1 MVLNLKQQ
9 KLYFITYGTKHF
21 DIAARHLVN
30 LAKQS
35 NFFEECI
42 YYKPQDLEKEFLE
55 KYEDILSF
63 SRGAGYWIWKHKIIS
78 DTLKNVNEGDLVIYS
93 DSGSSFN
100 SKAEKRFFEY
110 IEMLNDSEF
119 GNFRIQCEKQYIE
132 KDWTVKELFDYFNI
146 NLESEIAKT
155 TQLEATQMIFKK
167 NHDSMEYFNEYT
179 DVINHDMNL
188 ISDKF
193 NTKNQI
199 KSFVENRHD
208 QSIFS
213 LLSKKRGCISI
224 ENETHFSLDPIR
236 QYDYPFLSV
245 RTYGHGLKD
254 KLKFK
259 INYQKKFDLPVFF
272 D

>member
-1 MVLNLKQQ
+1 MNKQ
-9 KLYFITYGTKHF
+9 KLYFITYGTKNF
-21 DIAARHLVN
+21 DTAAKHLTK
-30 LAKQS
+30 LAKES

-42 YYKPQDLEKEFLE
+42 YFKPQDLEKKFVE
-55 KYEDILSF
+55 KYEDIFSF
-63 SRGAGYWIWKHKIIS
+63 PRGAGYWIWKHKIIF

-100 SKAEKRFFEY
+100 SKAKKRFFEY
-110 IEMLNDSEF
+110 IEMINDSRF

-132 KDWTVKELFDYFNI
+132 KDWTIKELFKYFNI
-146 NLESEIAKT
+146 GFDSEIAQS

-167 NHDSMEYFNEYT
+167 NHDSMDYFKEYVE
-179 DVINHDMNL
+179 VIDHDMYL

-193 NTKNQI
+193 NSINQAEGFI
-199 KSFVENRHD
+199 ENRHD

-213 LLSKKRGCISI
+213 LLSKIRGCVSI
-224 ENETHFSLDPIR
+224 ENETNFSSDPTK
-236 QYDYPFLSV
+236 QYEYPFLSV

-259 INYQKKFDLPVFF
+259 INYQKKYDLPVFF

>member
-1 MVLNLKQQ
+1 MKKQ
-9 KLYFITYGTKHF
+9 KLYFITYGTKNF
-21 DIAARHLVN
+21 DTAAKHLIK
-30 LAKQS
+30 LAKES

-42 YYKPQDLEKEFLE
+42 YFKPQNLEIEFKEKF
-55 KYEDILSF
+55 KDIFALP
-63 SRGAGYWIWKHKIIS
+63 RGAGYWIWKHKIIF
-78 DTLKNVNEGDLVIYS
+78 DTLKNVNDGDIVIYS

-100 SKAEKRFFEY
+100 SKAKKRFFEY
-110 IEMLNDSEF
+110 IEMLNDSKF

-132 KDWTVKELFDYFNI
+132 KDWTTKELFSYVNI
-146 NLESEIAKT
+146 DLDSGIANS

-167 NHDSMEYFNEYT
+167 SRDSIDYFNEYS
-179 DVINHDMNL
+179 DVINHNMYL
-188 ISDKF
+188 ISDEF
-193 NTKNQI
+193 NSNNQVE
-199 KSFVENRHD
+199 SFVENRHD

-213 LLSKKRGCISI
+213 LLSKKRGCVAI
-224 ENETHFSLDPIR
+224 ENETHFSSDPSK

-259 INYQKKFDLPVFF
+259 INYQKKYDLPVFF

>member
-1 MVLNLKQQ
+1 MKKQ
-9 KLYFITYGTKHF
+9 KLYFITYGTKNF
-21 DIAARHLVN
+21 DTAAKHLIK
-30 LAKQS
+30 LAKES

-42 YYKPQDLEKEFLE
+42 YFKPQNLEIEFKEKF
-55 KYEDILSF
+55 KDIFALP
-63 SRGAGYWIWKHKIIS
+63 RGAGYWIWKHKIIF
-78 DTLKNVNEGDLVIYS
+78 DTLKNVNDGDLVIYS

-100 SKAEKRFFEY
+100 SKAKKRFFEY
-110 IEMLNDSEF
+110 IEMLNDSKF

-132 KDWTVKELFDYFNI
+132 KDWTTKELFSYFNI
-146 NLESEIAKT
+146 DLDSGIANS

-167 NHDSMEYFNEYT
+167 SRDSIDYFNEYS
-179 DVINHDMNL
+179 DVINHNMYL
-188 ISDKF
+188 ISDEF
-193 NTKNQI
+193 NSNNQVE
-199 KSFVENRHD
+199 SFVENRHD

-213 LLSKKRGCISI
+213 LLSKKRGCVAI
-224 ENETHFSLDPIR
+224 ENETHFSSDPSK

-259 INYQKKFDLPVFF
+259 INYQKKYDLPVFF